1 MSAACNRKVLIW
13 CFTPQSVVRR
23 QVATFASMWI
33 TNVAAPVLCY
43 SLLQPVL
50 RTLPSGHSL
59 GKALVLG
66 KGFTR
71 TCQLRHVRCR
81 HVSRHILIWGTFR
94 LPPYIDLQAA
104 QHHIATAWM

>member
-1 MSAACNRKVLIW
+1 MMR
-13 CFTPQSVVRR
+13 Q

-66 KGFTR
+66 N
-71 TCQLRHVRCR
+71 
-81 HVSRHILIWGTFR
+81 
-94 LPPYIDLQAA
+94 PPI
-104 QHHIATAWM
+104 